1 MKNFNKQI
9 SPHMK
14 KFNENHI
21 QDLKFELCELR
32 NNPLHN
38 KNLVNYFQE
47 ILQGQ
52 GLLDLYDYHSIK
64 ICFSEALI
72 NLEIEEK

>member
-14 KFNENHI
+14 KFDDTNI

-32 NNPLHN
+32 SNPLHN
-38 KNLVNYFQE
+38 KNLVDYFE
-47 ILQGQ
+47 EFLKGQ
-52 GLLDLYDYHSIK
+52 ALLSFYDYHSIK
-64 ICFSEALI
+64 ICFAEALI